1 MAEQSVQFN
10 SASPGLVRAGVPAAS
25 AEQLPALKV
34 PPVASTLRPL
44 SSPVSARSRST
55 RPGSVALSSAPTNL
69 SSPTGQR
76 PGAEFE
82 RPESAEIAGLGL
94 EEDLAP
100 LGVTKQPTRKV
111 SIADDATGET
121 PAAAL
126 STAQPPVLGK
136 QYSYARKA
144 PPVSGPRVV
153 LTKETMELE
162 MKQMRSFNR
171 EVYEARVRQKFL
183 EEALTRKLYVQNIA
197 MRRQERLAEQRIR
210 TDARVSKEFALRTPY
225 LQSKAREAQAAA
237 IAQAQS
243 EQAEPFFSDLAAI
256 EERLAAASVASR
268 QITPESRVA
277 TLASVKEL
285 AVRAQ
290 SELPTTESLM
300 NPRNQVTSPLPPKE
314 VLLPSLPKAPSHYE
328 SGNIMEK
335 GVARALLTMIPEL
348 FDAKRTADADAER
361 RRESRPSLPVVV
373 TAHLGRSYTADV
385 VTEKLSALRLA
396 CAIHKSI
403 PRVAIFQAMMG
414 WGPDGLP
421 WDSTKSAACL
431 LLMMWLAP
439 PQDEA
444 TKVRVL
450 ACAHCMHGF
459 SLSLADF
466 ALPLLPSNRSRSS
479 LLQRRSHSNS
489 WRKRSASS
497 SS

>member
-1 MAEQSVQFN
+1 M
-10 SASPGLVRAGVPAAS
+10 
-25 AEQLPALKV
+25 

-300 NPRNQVTSPLPPKE
+300 NPRNQVTSPLPPE
-314 VLLPSLPKAPSHYE
+314 VLLPSLPKA
-328 SGNIMEK
+328 
-335 GVARALLTMIPEL
+335 RAIT
-348 FDAKRTADADAER
+348 R
-361 RRESRPSLPVVV
+361 
-373 TAHLGRSYTADV
+373 
-385 VTEKLSALRLA
+385 
-396 CAIHKSI
+396 
-403 PRVAIFQAMMG
+403 
-414 WGPDGLP
+414 
-421 WDSTKSAACL
+421 AA
-431 LLMMWLAP
+431 
-439 PQDEA
+439 
-444 TKVRVL
+444 T
-450 ACAHCMHGF
+450 
-459 SLSLADF
+459 
-466 ALPLLPSNRSRSS
+466 
-479 LLQRRSHSNS
+479 S
-489 WRKRSASS
+489 WRRASRGRCS
-497 SS
+497 R